1 MDRGKQAI
9 KRRISLNGDSFL
21 HKAFVIVIIR
31 TAQIVAPD
39 VSGRLIVI
47 ITVPIVQDISTVEDE
62 TTRLYVLV
70 FTATGREDVIETSR
84 LSRNVHPSD
93 AATHSTKTKT

>member
-1 MDRGKQAI
+1 MLVDRGKQAI

-47 ITVPIVQDISTVEDE
+47 ITVPIVQEISTVEDE
-62 TTRLYVLV
+62 TTRLYVLKFSRRQAEKMLV
-70 FTATGREDVIETSR
+70 RPAGCLETSIPVTR
-84 LSRNVHPSD
+84 RHIPQ
-93 AATHSTKTKT
+93 K